1 MPHPTVPLR
10 VHLAPVGYE
19 VKRVTEPLV
28 RLKADRAY
36 LLTFTATDSAK
47 KYWVD
52 VHRTLQTE
60 YKSIEVRDRFEDVWD
75 FHRVLALYGSIIRE
89 ETASGNLVFV
99 NVSSGT
105 KITAMVGLLS
115 SMFWSATPYY
125 ARTSY
130 GGGTEVVHDVAFLP
144 LLRFDVLPREG
155 RQVLLDLKRQGRPIP
170 KEELIR
176 SLRKLELLP
185 PEEGLSLPA
194 TYRRLD
200 GLLAPLIERGFAQI
214 TGQGR
219 ASRIQLTDEGRAAL
233 LLLEHI
239 A

>member
-1 MPHPTVPLR
+1 MSRPAVPLR
-10 VHLAPVGYE
+10 VHIAAVGYE
-19 VKRVTEPLV
+19 AKRVTEPLI

-47 KYWVD
+47 KYWAD
-52 VHRTLQTE
+52 VHRTLQVE

-75 FHRVLALYGSIIRE
+75 FHRVLSLYGGIIRE

-99 NVSSGT
+99 NVSTGT

-115 SMFWSATPYY
+115 SMFWATTPYY

-130 GGGTEVVHDVAFLP
+130 GGGTEVVHDIKFLP

-155 RQVLLDLKRQGRPIP
+155 RQILLELKRQGRPIP

-176 SLRKLELLP
+176 SLRRLELLP
-185 PEEGLSLPA
+185 PEGGLSVPA

-200 GLLAPLIERGFAQI
+200 GLLAPLIERGFAEI

-219 ASRIQLTDEGRAAL
+219 ASRVQLMDEGRAAL
-233 LLLEHI
+233 LLLEHL

>member
-1 MPHPTVPLR
+1 MSRPTVPLR
-10 VHLAPVGYE
+10 VHLVPVGYE
-19 VKRVTEPLV
+19 VKRVTEPLI

-36 LLTFTATDSAK
+36 LFTFTATDSAK
-47 KYWVD
+47 KYWAD
-52 VHRTLQTE
+52 VHRTLQSE

-89 ETASGNLVFV
+89 ENASGNLVFV
-99 NVSSGT
+99 NVSTGT

-115 SMFWSATPYY
+115 SMFWSTTSYY

-130 GGGTEVVHDVAFLP
+130 GGGTEVVHDIAFLP
-144 LLRFDVLPREG
+144 LLRFDVLPREA

-185 PEEGLSLPA
+185 TEQALSLPA
-194 TYRRLD
+194 TYRRVD

-214 TGQGR
+214 TGHGR